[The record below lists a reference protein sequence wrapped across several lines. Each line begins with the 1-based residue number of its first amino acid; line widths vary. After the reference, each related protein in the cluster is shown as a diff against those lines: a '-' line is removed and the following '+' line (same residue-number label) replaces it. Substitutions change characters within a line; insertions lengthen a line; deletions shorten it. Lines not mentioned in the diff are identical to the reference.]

1 MNRNGVVVVL
11 ASVGVWAACGP
22 SKPRSD
28 VGITVAGTTAHVD
41 ALIRAALQLDAGSSR
56 AADTLYASDAIVVA
70 NGRQRF
76 AHPRFA
82 GISYGGRITL
92 GSSSVTVEGRWAWA
106 VVDYRWIGL
115 EPNQIES
122 GRVTVVCRHD
132 RAGWRIV
139 HAHSSQLLP
148 WDR

>member
-1 MNRNGVVVVL
+1 MNRYLVL
-11 ASVGVWAACGP
+11 AVATVGVWAACGP

-28 VGITVAGTTAHVD
+28 FGVTVAGTTVQVD

-56 AADTLYASDAIVVA
+56 AADTLYASDAVVIA
-70 NGRQRF
+70 NGRMRF

-82 GISYGGRITL
+82 GISYGGRIIL

-106 VVDYRWIGL
+106 VVDYRWIGSQ
-115 EPNQIES
+115 PNQIES
-122 GRVTVVCRHD
+122 GRVTVVCRYD
-132 RAGWRIV
+132 RAAWRIV